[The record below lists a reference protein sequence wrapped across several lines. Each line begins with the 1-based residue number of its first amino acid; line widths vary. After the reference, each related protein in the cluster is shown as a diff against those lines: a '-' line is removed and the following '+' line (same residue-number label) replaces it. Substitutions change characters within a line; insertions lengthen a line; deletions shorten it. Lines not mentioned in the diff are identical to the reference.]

1 MTPVEDMKL
10 MHQESQKNKSRA
22 REEKESRHSDW
33 SAGCRFVLGPAP
45 CSKGSLLGPPSRL
58 GHNRPGYRIHHL
70 KSHQIFSGEK
80 EVKSSVLKQKRIL
93 PRSTDWLNK
102 ARGM

>member
-1 MTPVEDMKL
+1 M
-10 MHQESQKNKSRA
+10 
-22 REEKESRHSDW
+22 
-33 SAGCRFVLGPAP
+33 LGPVFAP

-58 GHNRPGYRIHHL
+58 GHNGPGYRIHHL

-80 EVKSSVLKQKRIL
+80 EVKNSILKQKRIL

-102 ARGM
+102 ARKRESQETLPGQSKGDTSNNLVALESESLEHTSYKG